1 MPIIIIAMVL
11 YFFYELIKLALK
23 HVTIALKIFKTNKP
37 KNALSWQA
45 FSFFNTSTHPPKYGK
60 YLVYRKDGKTHWETW
75 NGSGW
80 AYNHNEIR
88 YWAIII
94 SPINS
99 N

>member
-11 YFFYELIKLALK
+11 IFFYELIKLALK
-23 HVTIALKIFKTNKP
+23 HVKPTTP

-45 FSFFNTSTHPPKYGK
+45 FSFSNTSTHPPKYGR
-60 YLVYRKDGKTHWETW
+60 YLVYRKDRKTHWETW

-94 SPINS
+94 PPMLS